1 MTTSA
6 QDQTRLKYSSVDVLA
21 TAELRGQAIAQLHQ
35 GDTFEI
41 TRQAGLYYA
50 VTLPDGREGFVFM
63 RNVAGANLPS
73 EAPSSTVA
81 TTARPSGA
89 PGRGIRKWLKLLAG
103 R

>member
-21 TAELRGQAIAQLHQ
+21 TAETSSQPIAQLHQ
-35 GDTFEI
+35 GDAFEI
-41 TRQAGLYYA
+41 SRQVGLFYA

-63 RNVAGANLPS
+63 RNITGANLPS
-73 EAPSSTVA
+73 EAPSLTVA
-81 TTARPSGA
+81 TAARSTGA
-89 PGRGIRKWLKLLAG
+89 PRRGIWGWLQFLTG